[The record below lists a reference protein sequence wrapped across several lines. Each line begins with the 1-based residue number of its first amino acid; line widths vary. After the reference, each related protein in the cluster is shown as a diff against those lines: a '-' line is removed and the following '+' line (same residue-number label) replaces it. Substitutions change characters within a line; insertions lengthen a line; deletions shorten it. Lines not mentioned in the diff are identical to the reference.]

1 MDMNGYLRS
10 ESEERIANKGS
21 MAGFGSRNSHSQE
34 MAMELGEVD
43 KTACTTTVAGG
54 HDQQQTWGRPRKTQF
69 EDEKDNQIVKTVQLH
84 QYSE

>member
-21 MAGFGSRNSHSQE
+21 MAGYGSRNSHSQE

-43 KTACTTTVAGG
+43 KSTYTTTVAGG
-54 HDQQQTWGRPRKTQF
+54 RDEHTWGSPRRTRF
-69 EDEKDNQIVKTVQLH
+69 EDEKDRQIVKTVQLH
-84 QYSE
+84 QYTE